1 MSGSASA
8 NMVSVAGMAREG
20 TGTWAGRLDPTA
32 AGPDPTMPITAAAC
46 EDADR
51 FRLASLDYAP
61 WESR

>member
-32 AGPDPTMPITAAAC
+32 AGPDPTMPITAAA
-46 EDADR
+46 
-51 FRLASLDYAP
+51 
-61 WESR
+61 